1 MANIR
6 PLNIVTSTGTRY
18 RTHADVTSS
27 LAIIRKS
34 LIKDGIIDADA
45 KFQIEG
51 AVISPASEEHMKW
64 ADILQ
69 VRVRFII
76 SPRQLISLLRYSCWG
91 RRYKYIAVTP
101 LHRVQIFMSTRPE
114 SGNSSGQQLTL
125 VPLHR
130 LCCPSPLRHFYTID
144 DVERDKYIKNGYGL
158 EPTAGL
164 ILPGPSPAEDSIPL
178 FRICLPNEHLYTT
191 DFAEKERTTSQ
202 PGAKDE
208 GIVG

>member
-76 SPRQLISLLRYSCWG
+76 SPRQLVSLLCYSCWG

-101 LHRVQIFMSTRPE
+101 LHRVQIFMSTYASCTVLLSE
-114 SGNSSGQQLTL
+114 
-125 VPLHR
+125 
-130 LCCPSPLRHFYTID
+130 
-144 DVERDKYIKNGYGL
+144 
-158 EPTAGL
+158 
-164 ILPGPSPAEDSIPL
+164 
-178 FRICLPNEHLYTT
+178 
-191 DFAEKERTTSQ
+191 
-202 PGAKDE
+202 
-208 GIVG
+208 